1 MPTTAE
7 DIFGVSAPETVEVT
21 PAGATKPVRL
31 RVPTFKEWHGIT
43 IEHRKCGA
51 AQTDPP
57 ADLIARTIAICV
69 ADSQGKRKLTDTE
82 AAALL
87 EASPRQVM
95 DLYTKCWETVL
106 RNDDDAIQE
115 EAKN

>member
-7 DIFGVSAPETVEVT
+7 DIFGTATPDVVEVT
-21 PAGATKPVRL
+21 PAGAAKPVRL
-31 RVPTFKEWHGIT
+31 RYPTFREWHEIT
-43 IEHRKCGA
+43 IEHRKAGA
-51 AQTDPP
+51 DKRDPS
-57 ADLIARTIAICV
+57 ADLIARTIAICI
-69 ADSQGKRKLTDTE
+69 ADGQGRRKLTDAE
-82 AAALL
+82 ASALL

-106 RNDDDAIQE
+106 RNDDDAAKG

>member
-7 DIFGVSAPETVEVT
+7 DIFGSVQPATIEVT
-21 PAGATKPVRL
+21 PAGASKPVRL
-31 RVPTFKEWHGIT
+31 RTPTFREWHEIT
-43 IEHRKCGA
+43 IAHRKCGIDKV
-51 AQTDPP
+51 DPP
-57 ADLIARTIAICV
+57 AELIARTIAVCI
-69 ADSQGKRKLTDTE
+69 ADSSGKRKLTDQE

-106 RNDDDAIQE
+106 RNDDEAIQE

>member
-7 DIFGVSAPETVEVT
+7 DIFGASAPETVEVM

-31 RVPTFKEWHGIT
+31 RVPTFKEWHEIT
-43 IEHRKCGA
+43 IAHRKCGA
-51 AQTDPP
+51 EKLDPP
-57 ADLIARTIAICV
+57 AELIARTIAVCV
-69 ADSQGKRKLTDTE
+69 ADSHGKRKLTDAE

-106 RNDDDAIQE
+106 RNDDAAIQE